1 MIKRLSIFIFF
12 VFNCLCAAN
21 AQMQIW
27 RVHLNGNE
35 YYPINAPEKGYYPI
49 LWYSSTEGR
58 GVLLGGFGGGVSWS
72 NRLKGKWGL
81 KTQVNVFR
89 SRYYDE
95 PVIVLDENGF
105 AYGAVIGIAT
115 NLNLSALG
123 IPRYS
128 VAEWLDVGAGLGLQ
142 SVILAKSNYG
152 KAKILGEEKELNFTN
167 KSLQPVVLVLP
178 VETTV
183 YFWNRF
189 SFSTRLEFALTK
201 VSRLSYASNERS
213 MLLVLEA
220 GYRLNKAN
228 KPMPV
233 TDNQ

>member
-1 MIKRLSIFIFF
+1 MIRRLSIFIFF
-12 VFNCLCAAN
+12 VLNCLCAIK
-21 AQMQIW
+21 AQSW
-27 RVHLNGNE
+27 RIHLNVNE

-58 GVLLGGFGGGVSWS
+58 GVLLGGFGGSVSWT
-72 NRLKGKWGL
+72 NTLKSKWDL
-81 KTQVNVFR
+81 KVQLNISR

-95 PVIVLDENGF
+95 PAIVLDENGF

-128 VAEWLDVGAGLGLQ
+128 VADWLDVGAGLGLQ
-142 SVILAKSNYG
+142 SVILAKSDYG
-152 KAKILGEEKELNFTN
+152 KAKILGEKKELNFTN

-183 YFWNRF
+183 YFWDRF

-220 GYRLNKAN
+220 GYRLNRAN